1 MPSFN
6 VQRNSVLLI
15 GTRRRDGLPYL
26 TVRDTDLYYR
36 ELGSGPL
43 AVFIHAY
50 MTDHTMWL
58 DQMAGLA
65 GDRRCVAVDLR
76 GFGRSDPIVPG
87 YLDYGLYADDVAE
100 VIRKL
105 GADQADVAGFSA
117 GGTIALALYQRHPE
131 LVRSLVLMTPGVGG
145 SAAPKVP
152 GLNAAAG
159 ERGAPDYLDANS
171 RRAVFEGKAA
181 LFDRFQ
187 VAGYHF
193 GPKAG
198 LTAKARYR
206 SMFEGTR
213 TDMMVSTFQTLAR
226 GADYSGLLPEIAVP
240 VLFIRGEDES
250 MPYEQLV
257 NVADRIPD
265 ARIVKVPDSGRFVM
279 LENPAATTA
288 AMSDFWNAVPS
299 SVELEK
305 QGAARP

>member
-1 MPSFN
+1 
-6 VQRNSVLLI
+6 
-15 GTRRRDGLPYL
+15 
-26 TVRDTDLYYR
+26 VRDTDLYYR

-65 GDRRCVAVDLR
+65 GQRRCVAVDLR

-87 YLDYGLYADDVAE
+87 YFDYCLYADDIAE

-117 GGTIALALYQRHPE
+117 GGSIALALYQRHPT
-131 LVRSLVLMTPGVGG
+131 LVRSLVLMTAGVGG
-145 SAAPKVP
+145 TAAPKVP
-152 GLNAAAG
+152 GLNTAPG

-171 RRAVFEGKAA
+171 QRAVFEGKAA

-193 GPKAG
+193 GPKAS

-213 TDMMVSTFQTLAR
+213 TDMIVSTFQTLAR
-226 GADYSGLLPEIAVP
+226 GADYSSLLPEIAVP

-250 MPYEQLV
+250 MPYDQLV
-257 NVADRIPD
+257 KVADQIPD
-265 ARIVKVPDSGRFVM
+265 ARIVKVLDSGRFVM
-279 LENPAATTA
+279 FENPAATTA
-288 AMSDFWNAVPS
+288 AMRDFWTPVSS
-299 SVELEK
+299 SVEVEK